1 MCGGR
6 LSRSVLT
13 FCGPMGLLPARLLCS
28 FPSRNTG
35 EVAISYSRKIL
46 RGPGMEPA
54 PLESPAVAGGF
65 LTTSTTWEVHMVGAG
80 VVRRG
85 RGTSPDG
92 KGFTELEF
100 RYFIFFVCLLLLFLM
115 WIIFKV
121 FTEFVKYCFCFFLFL
136 LLLFYGLGFWG
147 GCWWLGGT
155 WDLISPTRVQ
165 TYIPCVGRPSLNH
178 WITREVP
185 QTFVFN
191 GEKTLSPVHTL
202 LIPEG

>member
-1 MCGGR
+1 
-6 LSRSVLT
+6 
-13 FCGPMGLLPARLLCS
+13 MGLLPARLLCS

-147 GCWWLGGT
+147 GVLAAGRHVGSHLPNQGSNLHSLCWKAKSQPLDHQG
-155 WDLISPTRVQ
+155 SPTDV
-165 TYIPCVGRPSLNH
+165 C
-178 WITREVP
+178 
-185 QTFVFN
+185 F
-191 GEKTLSPVHTL
+191 
-202 LIPEG
+202 